1 MLVPSKPSWNFCVQL
16 QDSISLFKHHF
27 HINAAS
33 WLSAEH
39 LIQWQQPSSQI
50 FPDSLWTILSKAY
63 PQKNGTLLHG
73 ILQATGFQ
81 SPTTFPEEVWIIG
94 RQPLFIIT
102 CHCPCP
108 FAPQAYLT
116 IQPSSSYPTSSGMA
130 HGPILLLGSFIS
142 TLINMSFDRREIP
155 TSLLPY
161 FVHLNKSNV
170 VRIFGKKEGCYTIDI
185 EIHTL
190 IPSTLMPN

>member
-73 ILQATGFQ
+73 ILQATGVPIPHNI
-81 SPTTFPEEVWIIG
+81 SRGSLDHWETTFV
-94 RQPLFIIT
+94 
-102 CHCPCP
+102 HH
-108 FAPQAYLT
+108 YLSLSLSL
-116 IQPSSSYPTSSGMA
+116 SSTSLSYYSTLLELPYILG
-130 HGPILLLGSFIS
+130 HGPRPY
-142 TLINMSFDRREIP
+142 TPTQLIY
-155 TSLLPY
+155 L
-161 FVHLNKSNV
+161 
-170 VRIFGKKEGCYTIDI
+170 
-185 EIHTL
+185 HTY
-190 IPSTLMPN
+190 